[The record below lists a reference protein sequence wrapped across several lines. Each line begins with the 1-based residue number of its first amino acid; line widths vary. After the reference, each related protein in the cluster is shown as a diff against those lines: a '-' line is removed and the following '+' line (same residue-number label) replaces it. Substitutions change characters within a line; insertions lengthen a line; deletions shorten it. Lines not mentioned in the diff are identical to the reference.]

1 MFNLL
6 LKLFTDSTSNPSGIE
21 GFINGYEGVLHAVA
35 KISVITLDFIGI
47 AIIIIGTIR
56 SIVLNIQ
63 KARTHNNRNIKID
76 LGQSLALGLE
86 FKMGAEII
94 NTVIAKD
101 LNELTI
107 LAFIICLRAILAILI
122 HWEIKVEKKEAK
134 EHQVFEQSKV
144 EGEATLAPCEGIVN
158 KIEKVKDA
166 IVSSDKEEPKE

>member
-1 MFNLL
+1 MFNQLL
-6 LKLFTDSTSNPSGIE
+6 YFLEEATGKVTGVE
-21 GFINGYEGVLHAVA
+21 AFINGYEDVLRAVA

-47 AIIIIGTIR
+47 AIILFGTIR
-56 SIVLNIQ
+56 SIILNIQ
-63 KARTHNNRNIKID
+63 KVRTHSNRNIKID

-134 EHQVFEQSKV
+134 EHQLFTESKV
-144 EGEATLAPCEGIVN
+144 IDETHPSQEKLCACEGQTQEQVQEDIQ
-158 KIEKVKDA
+158 KD
-166 IVSSDKEEPKE
+166 KK